1 MAKLTLTDIS
11 DFRNQTATANTIN
24 SNNSAIETALENT
37 LSRDGTSPN
46 QMNSDLDMNSNDITN
61 VNSLDVNTLV
71 VRDTL
76 ILDDDSIDI
85 IVLHENTFGSIQ
97 IETGS
102 GPFVPED
109 TTGFLILNRTIAG
122 DSAVNLQE
130 VSHRNGLPLYI
141 IDWAGNAGTITLTP
155 YSGEK
160 IMGLTSASIISF
172 AQGLGTG
179 GKVLLIPVTTLSGW
193 VQGS

>member
-1 MAKLTLTDIS
+1 MAKLTLTDVS
-11 DFRNQTATANTIN
+11 DFKNQTTTANTIN

-46 QMNSDLDMNSNDITN
+46 QMNSDLDLDSNDIIN
-61 VNSLDVNTLV
+61 VNSLDVNSLT

-76 ILDDDSIDI
+76 ILDADSSDI
-85 IVLHENTFGSIQ
+85 IILPESIFGSIQ

-102 GPFVPED
+102 GPFVPDD
-109 TTGFLILNRTIAG
+109 TTGFLVLNRTLAG
-122 DSAVNLQE
+122 DSTVNLQE
-130 VSHRNGLPLYI
+130 VSNRNGLPLYI

-160 IMGLTSASIISF
+160 IMGLTSASVISF

-193 VQGS
+193 IQGS